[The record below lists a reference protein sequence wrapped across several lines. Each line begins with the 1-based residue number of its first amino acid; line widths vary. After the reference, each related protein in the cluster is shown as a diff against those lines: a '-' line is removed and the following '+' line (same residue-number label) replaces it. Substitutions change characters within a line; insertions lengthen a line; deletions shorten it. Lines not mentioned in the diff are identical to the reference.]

1 MDLWQQLTSSTPGV
15 VTRRAAPAVV
25 GNSSSSTANKKAQDD
40 HPVDDFVLMEFD
52 LAGDICVQV
61 DSALASLKKVTI
73 SSIASIIPHHHHHYY
88 YYYAWRYD

>member
-1 MDLWQQLTSSTPGV
+1 
-15 VTRRAAPAVV
+15 VV

-73 SSIASIIPHHHHHYY
+73 SSSASIITIIIITTTTTTHGGMI
-88 YYYAWRYD
+88 D